1 MMVAVNGEMGG
12 FKADLGGRVYRALL
26 PWVGGIAEEESVT
39 DDFQFPDMRY
49 CFQTWKVLEGR
60 LAWGWS
66 EVGDT
71 SRSQVQF

>member
-1 MMVAVNGEMGG
+1 MMVAVNGEMDG

-49 CFQTWKVLEGR
+49 CFQT
-60 LAWGWS
+60 
-66 EVGDT
+66 
-71 SRSQVQF
+71 